1 MAKQTP
7 ETAHQEKSSNF
18 MGRLTKIFDY
28 VLNVTAYFSGSLI
41 IILMLSISYEV
52 VMRYFFN
59 SPTSWVIDFSGYM
72 QYAIVMLGAA
82 WVLKRNGHTKIDL
95 LSAQLKGKKQT
106 ILNALT
112 SSIGLLTCAIFFWEG
127 LTATWQAYQRHE
139 FLYRE
144 IEIPVAPL
152 FVIFP
157 ISFLLLCIQFA
168 REIYHHLRAL

>member
-7 ETAHQEKSSNF
+7 EKAHQEKSRNF

-41 IILMLSISYEV
+41 IILMLSIVYEV

-59 SPTSWVIDFSGYM
+59 NPTSWVIDFSGYM
-72 QYAIVMLGAA
+72 QYALVMLGAA

-95 LSAQLKGKKQT
+95 LSAQLGGKKQT
-106 ILNALT
+106 ILNAIT
-112 SSIGLLTCAIFFWEG
+112 SSIGLLTCSVFFWEG
-127 LTATWQAYQRHE
+127 LKATWEAYQRHE

-144 IEIPVAPL
+144 IEVPVAPL

-157 ISFLLLCIQFA
+157 ISFFLLCIQFA
-168 REIYHHLRAL
+168 REIYNHLRSL

>member
-1 MAKQTP
+1 MDKQAP
-7 ETAHQEKSSNF
+7 EKAHQEKSSNF

-28 VLNVTAYFSGSLI
+28 TLKGTAYFSGGLI

-59 SPTSWVIDFSGYM
+59 SPTSWAIDFSGYM

-106 ILNALT
+106 ILNAIT
-112 SSIGLLTCAIFFWEG
+112 SSIGLLTCTVFFWEG

-168 REIYHHLRAL
+168 REIYNYLRAI

>member
-7 ETAHQEKSSNF
+7 EKAHQEKSRNF

-41 IILMLSISYEV
+41 IILMLSIVYEV

-59 SPTSWVIDFSGYM
+59 NPTSWVIDFSGYM
-72 QYAIVMLGAA
+72 QYALVMLGAA

-95 LSAQLKGKKQT
+95 LSAQLGGKKQT
-106 ILNALT
+106 ILNAIT
-112 SSIGLLTCAIFFWEG
+112 STIGLLTCSVFFWEG
-127 LTATWQAYQRHE
+127 LKATWEAYQRHE

-144 IEIPVAPL
+144 VEVPVAPL

-157 ISFLLLCIQFA
+157 ISFFLLCIQFA
-168 REIYHHLRAL
+168 REIYNHLRAL